1 MAKLAS
7 NNRQE
12 VEESKT
18 LSKPRIFFGL
28 LFLFLS
34 VVFALSFASYLLNW
48 KANQSQTGAMLD
60 KSIKSSNIFGK
71 VGDWLGNIFIF
82 DSIGIAAF
90 IVAFLMMVLGFQIL
104 KKNYFKIWKTLS
116 HSLFFLCW
124 LPILMG
130 AITKGNGTLSG
141 VFGNEIQEY
150 LASIIG
156 DFGLWMTLLAAI
168 ILYFVLE
175 FNLRPSSIKNQI
187 DSIKDKFAPDYDAD
201 EDFEADKEL
210 KEEPNFE
217 NLKVTSEVEA
227 PKAETFETIKTPNQ
241 TGFEAPPVVAETP
254 INIPVKKDLEPT
266 GFSFQKEETPTKPAD
281 NIAFSIEEVK
291 EDLDDSERKAKDL
304 VDKHG
309 LYDHKLDLA
318 N

>member
-1 MAKLAS
+1 
-7 NNRQE
+7 
-12 VEESKT
+12 
-18 LSKPRIFFGL
+18 
-28 LFLFLS
+28 
-34 VVFALSFASYLLNW
+34 
-48 KANQSQTGAMLD
+48 
-60 KSIKSSNIFGK
+60 
-71 VGDWLGNIFIF
+71 
-82 DSIGIAAF
+82 
-90 IVAFLMMVLGFQIL
+90 
-104 KKNYFKIWKTLS
+104 
-116 HSLFFLCW
+116 
-124 LPILMG
+124 MG

-210 KEEPNFE
+210 KEEPHFE

-227 PKAETFETIKTPNQ
+227 PKTETFETIKTPHQ
-241 TGFEAPPVVAETP
+241 TGFEAPVVAETP

-266 GFSFQKEETPTKPAD
+266 GFSFQKEEKPGRQYC
-281 NIAFSIEEVK
+281 FQ
-291 EDLDDSERKAKDL
+291 
-304 VDKHG
+304 
-309 LYDHKLDLA
+309 Y
-318 N
+318 